1 MKLYNNILLHIP
13 HANPNLHSNMGELLV
28 SIEELEKFS
37 NLISDLEVDDLFSH
51 GIGIKY
57 KATYSRVYC
66 DVEKFLDD
74 SLEVMR
80 KYGQG
85 VFYLKDH
92 KGRKIR
98 RVTNDYKE
106 KVLLEYYYPY
116 HKGLDDLTLSLLNKK
131 LIIVDCHSFSEELV
145 LHNKSSNYP
154 DIDIGFDMQYYS
166 KDLVEGVKEIFVNN
180 GYKVSFNF
188 PYEGTLIP
196 NAIYNKNIPNVYC
209 LMIEINKKI
218 YLNNQKD
225 YQKCK
230 STIKEVLEFIK
241 SFS

>member
-1 MKLYNNILLHIP
+1 
-13 HANPNLHSNMGELLV
+13 
-28 SIEELEKFS
+28 
-37 NLISDLEVDDLFSH
+37 
-51 GIGIKY
+51 
-57 KATYSRVYC
+57 
-66 DVEKFLDD
+66 
-74 SLEVMR
+74 
-80 KYGQG
+80 
-85 VFYLKDH
+85 
-92 KGRKIR
+92 
-98 RVTNDYKE
+98 
-106 KVLLEYYYPY
+106 
-116 HKGLDDLTLSLLNKK
+116 
-131 LIIVDCHSFSEELV
+131 
-145 LHNKSSNYP
+145 
-154 DIDIGFDMQYYS
+154 MQYYS

-241 SFS
+241 DFK